1 MDRSAR
7 RLPVPTAGPET
18 CGGVESFRLLIC
30 FQSCPPCPF
39 LLSPPHPPT
48 LYHLL
53 LSHSLRSLVS
63 WAICRTRWAG
73 LTLSSSGRRRGGE
86 VRQSFI
92 YCSDS
97 SRALRSGT
105 AARFLSQEASRWK
118 NAQISS
124 GCSFEGSFHQASRS
138 LGGKKRSP
146 EDPKVFVLQQ
156 QQRFFCGGG
165 RSSWK
170 TNRLKQTV
178 FVILVR
184 MFGEVL
190 SRCDPI
196 VEHFT

>member
-7 RLPVPTAGPET
+7 RLPFPTAGAET

-30 FQSCPPCPF
+30 FQSCPPSPF

-118 NAQISS
+118 NALQLRGLVSS
-124 GCSFEGSFHQASRS
+124 GFSQFGREKKDLLKTPKFLFCSSRDSFAGVDGRV
-138 LGGKKRSP
+138 GKRT
-146 EDPKVFVLQQ
+146 
-156 QQRFFCGGG
+156 G
-165 RSSWK
+165 
-170 TNRLKQTV
+170 
-178 FVILVR
+178 
-184 MFGEVL
+184 
-190 SRCDPI
+190 
-196 VEHFT
+196 

>member
-7 RLPVPTAGPET
+7 RLPVPTAGAET

-30 FQSCPPCPF
+30 FQSCPPPRSSS
-39 LLSPPHPPT
+39 LLPTPPT

-73 LTLSSSGRRRGGE
+73 LTLSSSGRRRGGGE

-105 AARFLSQEASRWK
+105 AARFLSQEAPRWK

-138 LGGKKRSP
+138 LGGKKRSH
-146 EDPKVFVLQQ
+146 EDPKVFVLQ

-170 TNRLKQTV
+170 TNPLKKTV

-190 SRCDPI
+190 QRC